1 MLDLSSNKIT
11 ELFKRGADIPLGIL
25 QQITS
30 LNISDNPI
38 SDIRST
44 CEQLRVM
51 MPHLS
56 DLQISLYNEEDVDE
70 LIN

>member
-25 QQITS
+25 EQITS

-38 SDIRST
+38 ADIRST

-51 MPHLS
+51 MPHLG